1 MAKELTL
8 VIKMTDDQYDIV
20 TGESQSMDMSIEEL
34 FANTLAVVIS
44 EIQESV
50 KVRNALPEAKEV

>member
-20 TGESQSMDMSIEEL
+20 VGESESMDMSIEEL
-34 FANTLAVVIS
+34 FANTLAVIIS

>member
-20 TGESQSMDMSIEEL
+20 ASESESMDMSMEEL

>member
-34 FANTLAVVIS
+34 FANTLAVIIS

>member
-1 MAKELTL
+1 
-8 VIKMTDDQYDIV
+8 MTDDQYDIV
-20 TGESQSMDMSIEEL
+20 VGESESMDMSIEEL
-34 FANTLAVVIS
+34 FANTLAVIIS

>member
-20 TGESQSMDMSIEEL
+20 AGESQSMDMSIEEL